1 MGRGDLLGLAAYTA
15 CSRKQKSGDDEREE
29 EVHLALR
36 LALNED

>member
-1 MGRGDLLGLAAYTA
+1 MGRGDLLGLATDTA